1 MDIQYFTACI
11 AAQAAAHP
19 VMKPRDAL
27 KMSFQAAFGAEHL
40 IADEAAARAYL
51 EREFTETPES
61 ESAPLYESIAPDCA
75 RVNLAA
81 WKAADIPLAWLEE
94 LFLLSA
100 RENAKRAQKDRED
113 AFSAALGAV
122 RALAQEGKFSF
133 SAQEFDDF
141 IKEEYT
147 SGVHAV
153 HHSEAYRASE
163 LPAYRIV
170 SGAYVRLLP
179 LFAPL
184 ARLSRQPFP
193 VCAAIDGRCASGK
206 STIGAQLALITGAGL
221 VHMDDF
227 FPRMETRDPR
237 RLAEPGGNIDYTRF
251 CIEVLPRLRSA
262 KPFSYAT
269 FDCDVMAIRGE
280 RAVAGGKLRI
290 VEGSYSHH
298 PYFDGY
304 AALRIF
310 SDIDP
315 DEQMRRILVRN
326 GEEKAEMFRTRW
338 IPMEETYFNAFHIR
352 EKADI
357 VI

>member
-1 MDIQYFTACI
+1 MDPEFFLSCF
-11 AAQAAAHP
+11 AAQAAAHAS
-19 VMKPRDAL
+19 MQTRDAL

-40 IADEAAARAYL
+40 IADEASARAWL
-51 EREFTETPES
+51 ENEYAETPEDGA
-61 ESAPLYESIAPDCA
+61 APLFELLSPDCA

-81 WKAADIPLAWLEE
+81 WKAQNIPLSWLGN

-100 RENAKRAQKDRED
+100 RENAKQDKADRD
-113 AFSAALGAV
+113 AAFAAALDAV
-122 RALAQEGKFSF
+122 RALSREGALSF
-133 SAQEFDDF
+133 SAQDFDAF
-141 IKEEYT
+141 VGEEYAR
-147 SGVHAV
+147 GMHAV
-153 HHSEAYRASE
+153 HHSEAYRAAE
-163 LPAYRIV
+163 KPAYRIV
-170 SGAYVRLLP
+170 SGTYVRLLP
-179 LFAPL
+179 LFTAL
-184 ARLSRQPFP
+184 ARLASQPFP

-206 STIGAQLALITGAGL
+206 STIGAQLAAITGAGL

-251 CIEVLPRLRSA
+251 CIEVLPRLRRA
-262 KPFSYAT
+262 KPFSYPT

-280 RAVAGGKLRI
+280 RAVAGGTLRI

-326 GEEKAEMFRTRW
+326 GEEKAVVFRTRW
-338 IPMEETYFNAFHIR
+338 IPMEEKYFDAFGIR
-352 EKADI
+352 EKADL